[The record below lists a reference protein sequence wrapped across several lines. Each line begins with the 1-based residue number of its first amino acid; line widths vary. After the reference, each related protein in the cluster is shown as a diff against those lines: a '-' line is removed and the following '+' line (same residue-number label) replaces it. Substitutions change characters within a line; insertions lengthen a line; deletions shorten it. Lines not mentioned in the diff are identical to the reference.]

1 MTSSYPAGMPES
13 LKRCEECGEPTTV
26 VISDL
31 EEVEAAV
38 TGTGTWRRWRTREK
52 HSYCGTHARCSLHY
66 LLDGTVQESC
76 CEQAD
81 GGAAGVAT

>member
-1 MTSSYPAGMPES
+1 MSYPAGMPES

-52 HSYCGTHARCSLHY
+52 HGYCPQHARCGLEY
-66 LLDGTVQESC
+66 LLDGTVREAC
-76 CEQAD
+76 A
-81 GGAAGVAT
+81 GAAP